1 MADELEELTVPDA
14 EAWRAWLDAH
24 HAAAPGVWL
33 VLAKKGTTEPT
44 SVTYEQGVLEAL
56 CYGWIDGHTKS
67 RDAATYLQR
76 YTPRRAKSN
85 WSASNLARVERLIAE
100 GRMRPA
106 GQAEIDRAKADGR
119 WDKALAP
126 E

>member
-1 MADELEELTVPDA
+1 MADEFEVLTVADA
-14 EAWRAWLDAH
+14 AAWRDWLDAH
-24 HAAAPGVWL
+24 HADVPGVWL

-44 SVTYEQGVLEAL
+44 SISYEQSVLEAL

-67 RDAATYLQR
+67 RDAATYVQR

-85 WSASNLARVERLIAE
+85 WSASNVARVERLIAE

-119 WDKALAP
+119 WDRALAP
-126 E
+126 K